1 MWLANCK
8 KSGKVLIFKGVPQL
22 QQKKKKEMIMILSYP
37 LEPNKEQLWKFQII
51 YITFPAR
58 RDVSKYRI
66 WAKNEL
72 NSFIVITQLLE
83 EFLGRYF
90 KFFYFF

>member
-37 LEPNKEQLWKFQII
+37 LEPNKEQLWKLQII

-58 RDVSKYRI
+58 RDVSKYP
-66 WAKNEL
+66 
-72 NSFIVITQLLE
+72 
-83 EFLGRYF
+83 
-90 KFFYFF
+90 

>member
-22 QQKKKKEMIMILSYP
+22 QQQKKKEMIMILSYP

-51 YITFPAR
+51 YIIFPAR
-58 RDVSKYRI
+58 RDVSKYP
-66 WAKNEL
+66 
-72 NSFIVITQLLE
+72 
-83 EFLGRYF
+83 
-90 KFFYFF
+90 